1 MYAPPALSHNAADKY
16 VRLDNNVIV
25 GTSPSFDCTLD
36 TKQPINSGNTMKSRG
51 PRTKWGGHI
60 GFVMTSFTSGT
71 GLAPE
76 FPWHMIET
84 YPAING
90 VTRINSVWFS
100 GFGVK
105 CGRRSVA
112 IMTNPLSPDA
122 MHPTQVRMLSRMHG
136 IKIMQEKT
144 RNQNNEMFIIYSFS
158 CAKIPKFLICLMSKL
173 YKRVGV

>member
-1 MYAPPALSHNAADKY
+1 VYAPPALSHHAADKY
-16 VRLDNNVIV
+16 VQLDNNLII
-25 GTSPSFDCTLD
+25 GTSTSFDCTVD
-36 TKQPINSGNTMKSRG
+36 SKQPTNADNTMKSRG

-60 GFVMTSFTSGT
+60 GFVLTSFTSGT

-90 VTRINSVWFS
+90 VTRISSVWFS
-100 GFGVK
+100 GFGDA

-122 MHPTQVRMLSRMHG
+122 MHPTQVCMLKG
-136 IKIMQEKT
+136 GE
-144 RNQNNEMFIIYSFS
+144 
-158 CAKIPKFLICLMSKL
+158 
-173 YKRVGV
+173 GGG